1 MQLTIAAVIPLY
13 NGAEF
18 IEEAILSVVRQ
29 TVPVDE
35 IIVVDDGSTDNGPE
49 IVDRLGGLKKIT
61 FLRKPNGGQSSARN
75 LAVRHTKCSHIALLD
90 QDDIWY
96 DDHIDLLRRPFLEGR
111 RQDLGVVYGN
121 LDHINKHGGMISYR
135 YLDEIS
141 TKHPKT
147 SLRQCLEHD
156 LFILPS
162 ASLISNEAMTSV
174 GLFDERL
181 SGYEDDDL
189 FTRMFSAGYRIIYID
204 TAVTKLRI
212 YRSSSSFSSTM
223 AKSRLIYFKK
233 LLQLFPDD
241 PDIEISW
248 GRDVIGPRFM
258 LTAYNEFEQATLN
271 RDLPMLERSWSEI
284 REIAPVMRA
293 RTRGRIGG
301 ITPIIPFLY
310 RNHLTRFA
318 RVLVRRAIGRTLL
331 NRTRRRP
338 RTRCPDIGDR
348 SENS

>member
-1 MQLTIAAVIPLY
+1 MALAIAAVIPLY
-13 NGAEF
+13 NGADF
-18 IEEAILSVVRQ
+18 IEEAIRSVVRQ
-29 TVPVDE
+29 TVQVDE
-35 IIVVDDGSTDNGPE
+35 IIVVDDGSTDNGPA
-49 IVDRLGGLKKIT
+49 IVEDLARFNKIT

-75 LAVRHTKCSHIALLD
+75 LAIRHSKCSHTALLD
-90 QDDIWY
+90 QDDVWY
-96 DDHIDLLRRPFLEGR
+96 DNHIDLLRRPFLEGHP
-111 RQDLGVVYGN
+111 QDLGLVYGN
-121 LDHINKHGGMISYR
+121 LDHISKHGGMISYC
-135 YLDEIS
+135 YLDNIS

-147 SLRQCLEHD
+147 SIQQCLEHD

-189 FTRMFSAGYRIIYID
+189 FTRMFSAGYRSIYINA
-204 TAVTKLRI
+204 AVTKWRI
-212 YRSSSSFSSTM
+212 YRSSSSFSPAM

-248 GRDVIGPRFM
+248 SREVIGPRFM
-258 LTAYNEFEQATLN
+258 ITAYNEFKHATLN

-284 REIAPVMRA
+284 REIAPVMRS
-293 RTRGRIGG
+293 RTRRRIRG

-310 RNHLTRFA
+310 RHHLTRLA
-318 RVLVRRAIGRTLL
+318 RVLVRRAIGHRLL
-331 NRTRRRP
+331 NRSTR
-338 RTRCPDIGDR
+338 
-348 SENS
+348 